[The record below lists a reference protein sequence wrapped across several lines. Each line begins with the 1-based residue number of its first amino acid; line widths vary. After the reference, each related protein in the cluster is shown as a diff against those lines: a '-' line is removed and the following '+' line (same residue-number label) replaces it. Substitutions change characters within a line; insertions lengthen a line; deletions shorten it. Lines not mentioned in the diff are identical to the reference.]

1 MTTTTTTAP
10 RTMSFTDRFGHK
22 SSLPYVIESS
32 QPTVMVLG
40 TYLGA
45 SVIVLGAD
53 SYDSAFEAGLSYMA
67 DAGWLATADEPTDPD
82 DHEGMDY
89 VDGHDYM
96 VTADVVAWRLIG
108 LD

>member
-1 MTTTTTTAP
+1 MTTTTTP

-22 SSLPYVIESS
+22 TSLPYVVESTA
-32 QPTVMVLG
+32 PTVMVLG

-82 DHEGMDY
+82 DTEGMDW
-89 VDGHDYM
+89 VDGHGYM
-96 VTADVVAWRLIG
+96 VTADIIAWHLIG